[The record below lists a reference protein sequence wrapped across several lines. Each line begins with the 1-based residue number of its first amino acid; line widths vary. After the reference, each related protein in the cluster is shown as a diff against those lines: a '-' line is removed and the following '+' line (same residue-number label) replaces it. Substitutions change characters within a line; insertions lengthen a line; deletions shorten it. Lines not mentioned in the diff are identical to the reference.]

1 MSRNETPSWL
11 RSQIAKNIP
20 SYGSQSKRA
29 KISVHWFGKYWTD
42 FARDKSAALFDIYS
56 LLRKRYIYIYV
67 KSCHVQETM
76 RTTNNNN
83 WSNQPQKYQLCTCS
97 TLLSTFAVV
106 LHDYNDKNSTNLPV
120 TRFTEEMYVFLFTF
134 ISLQLIFTLVAAS
147 ISHFL
152 TAAIKFSCFS
162 SEEIGLRYFNSRSL
176 AAKTRGVLEMQTF
189 TPSYMKG

>member
-1 MSRNETPSWL
+1 
-11 RSQIAKNIP
+11 
-20 SYGSQSKRA
+20 
-29 KISVHWFGKYWTD
+29 
-42 FARDKSAALFDIYS
+42 
-56 LLRKRYIYIYV
+56 
-67 KSCHVQETM
+67 M
-76 RTTNNNN
+76 RITNNNN
-83 WSNQPQKYQLCTCS
+83 LSNQPQKYQLCTCS

-120 TRFTEEMYVFLFTF
+120 TRFTEEMYVFLF
-134 ISLQLIFTLVAAS
+134 LQLIFTLVAAS

-176 AAKTRGVLEMQTF
+176 AAKTRGVLGMHTF